1 MVEVELKF
9 QLPESKKKTVQQYL
23 KKHKAQQIHLQAKY
37 YDTPDRLL
45 AKNGMALRL
54 RKENDL
60 WVQTFK
66 AAGQSHLHRVEEE
79 VFLGQCDQAPDLN
92 LDLYKDNKTVT
103 DLLIQVLGTD
113 VEKLSLQFETDVQR
127 TYHVFEADDT
137 AIEVCLDDGVV
148 KTPTTQSIICEV
160 EFELKQGAVKTL
172 IQFAHQWIDR
182 YELWL
187 DVRSK
192 AERGNLLALG
202 KAVSPAVHA
211 KSLNLDK
218 DISAEQALK
227 KIVEN
232 CLGQFLPNMAAIA
245 DEVAE
250 AEHIHQ
256 ARVSLRRL
264 RSALKHFSTWSDEL
278 NPAWEEQIAELFRQ
292 LGDTRDE
299 DAVRTEILPMIVQH
313 GSPELLL
320 PISSEQSLK
329 NLATRFKAADTIKL
343 VLALLAFAYSDEN
356 SQSIHGKLKK
366 HIEKSLDKLHHQV
379 VSQAKHFTELEVTDQ
394 HQIRKKAKQLR
405 YCIEFIS
412 SLYPRKNVQ
421 QFLKHLQPLQNTLG
435 FYNDLIIAEDIF
447 NKAIEHDPHFWF
459 ALGWIKAKQPYL
471 QNQSSEALLSFKQ
484 AKTFW

>member
-23 KKHKAQQIHLQAKY
+23 KKHKAQNIHLQAKY
-37 YDTPDRLL
+37 YDTPNRLL

-79 VFLGQCDQAPDLN
+79 VFLGKCEQEPELN
-92 LDLYKDNKTVT
+92 LNLYKDNKAVT
-103 DLLIQVLGTD
+103 DLITEALGTE

-148 KTPTTQSIICEV
+148 KTATVQSKICEV

-172 IQFAHQWIDR
+172 IQFAQQWINR

-211 KSLNLDK
+211 KNLSLNK
-218 DISAEQALK
+218 NISAAQALK

-245 DEVAE
+245 DNVAE

-264 RSALKHFSTWSDEL
+264 RSALHHFSGWSDDL
-278 NPAWEEQIAELFRQ
+278 NPAWEEQIAALFRK
-292 LGDTRDE
+292 LGNTRDV
-299 DAVRTEILPMIVQH
+299 DAIRTEILPMIVQH

-320 PISSEQSLK
+320 PISEEPLK
-329 NLATRFKAADTIKL
+329 DLVTLFKSAETVKL
-343 VLALLAFAYSDEN
+343 VLALLAFAYSEED
-356 SQSIHGKLKK
+356 SQSTKGKFKK
-366 HIEKSLDKLHHQV
+366 QIEKSLDKLHHQV
-379 VSQAKHFTELEVTDQ
+379 LSHAKDFNELEVTEQ
-394 HQIRKKAKQLR
+394 HKIRKKAKQLR

-412 SLYPRKNVQ
+412 SLYPSKNVQ
-421 QFLKHLQPLQNTLG
+421 QFLKKLQPVQNTLG
-435 FYNDLIIAEDIF
+435 LYNDLFIAEDLF

-471 QNQSSEALLSFKQ
+471 QNQSAEALQKFNQ
-484 AKTFW
+484 VKTFW

>member
-1 MVEVELKF
+1 
-9 QLPESKKKTVQQYL
+9 
-23 KKHKAQQIHLQAKY
+23 
-37 YDTPDRLL
+37 
-45 AKNGMALRL
+45 MALRL

-79 VFLGQCDQAPDLN
+79 VFLGKCEQEPELN
-92 LDLYKDNKTVT
+92 LELYKDNKAVT
-103 DLLIQVLGTD
+103 DLITQALGSE

-148 KTPTTQSIICEV
+148 KTATAQSKICEV

-172 IQFAHQWIDR
+172 IQFAQQWINR

-202 KAVSPAVHA
+202 QAASPAVHA
-211 KSLNLDK
+211 KNLNLDK
-218 DISAEQALK
+218 DVSAEQALK

-245 DEVAE
+245 DGVAD

-264 RSALKHFSTWSDEL
+264 RSALHHFATWSEDL
-278 NPAWEEQIAELFRQ
+278 NPIWEEQIAELFRK

-299 DAVRTEILPMIVQH
+299 DAIRTEILPMIVQH

-320 PISSEQSLK
+320 PISEQPLK
-329 NLATRFKAADTIKL
+329 DLTTLFKSAEIVKL
-343 VLALLAFAYSDEN
+343 VLALLAFAYSEEDN
-356 SQSIHGKLKK
+356 QNAKGKLKK
-366 HIEKSLDKLHHQV
+366 D
-379 VSQAKHFTELEVTDQ
+379 
-394 HQIRKKAKQLR
+394 RKKLR
-405 YCIEFIS
+405 QVTSPSHKSC
-412 SLYPRKNVQ
+412 R
-421 QFLKHLQPLQNTLG
+421 
-435 FYNDLIIAEDIF
+435 
-447 NKAIEHDPHFWF
+447 
-459 ALGWIKAKQPYL
+459 
-471 QNQSSEALLSFKQ
+471 SFHR
-484 AKTFW
+484 T

>member
-23 KKHKAQQIHLQAKY
+23 KKHKAKYIHLQAKY

-54 RKENDL
+54 RKEDDQ

-79 VFLGQCDQAPDLN
+79 IHLGACDQEPDLN
-92 LDLYKDNKTVT
+92 LALYQDNKVVT
-103 DLLIQVLGTD
+103 DLINAVLGTQA
-113 VEKLSLQFETDVQR
+113 EKLSLQFETDVQR
-127 TYHVFEADDT
+127 TYHVFEADNT

-148 KTPTTQSIICEV
+148 KTADTQSIICEV

-172 IQFAHQWIDR
+172 IQFAQQWINR
-182 YELWL
+182 YALWL

-202 KAVSPAVHA
+202 QAASPAVHA
-211 KSLNLDK
+211 KALTLNK
-218 DISAEQALK
+218 DITAEQALK
-227 KIVEN
+227 KIIEN

-264 RSALKHFSTWSDEL
+264 RSALKHFSSWSSEL
-278 NPAWEEQIAELFRQ
+278 NSVWEEQIAELFRK

-299 DAVRTEILPMIVQH
+299 DAIRTEVLPVIQQH

-320 PISSEQSLK
+320 PVSVQPSKELSTIFTS
-329 NLATRFKAADTIKL
+329 ADTIKL
-343 VLALLAFAYSDEN
+343 LLDLLAFAYSEEDSKN
-356 SQSIHGKLKK
+356 KTGGLKK
-366 HIEKSLDKLHHQV
+366 HIKKSLDKLHHKV
-379 VSQAKHFTELEVTDQ
+379 ISNAEHFSELEVTEQ
-394 HQIRKKAKQLR
+394 HKIRKTAKQLR
-405 YCIEFIS
+405 YCVEFIS
-412 SLYPRKNVQ
+412 SLYPDKKVQ
-421 QFLKHLQPLQNTLG
+421 QYLKHLQPVQNTLG
-435 FYNDLIIAEDIF
+435 QYNDLFIAEGIF
-447 NKAIEHDPHFWF
+447 NKVVENDSSFWF
-459 ALGWIKAKQPYL
+459 ALGWVKAKQPHL
-471 QNQSSEALLSFKQ
+471 QKRSAKALQTFSQ
-484 AKTFW
+484 TETFW

>member
-9 QLPESKKKTVQQYL
+9 QLPESKKKSVQQYL

-79 VFLGQCDQAPDLN
+79 IFLGKCDQEPDLN
-92 LDLYKDNKTVT
+92 LELYQDNKVVT
-103 DLLIQVLGTD
+103 DLLNTALGK
-113 VEKLSLQFETDVQR
+113 EAKKLSLQFETDVQR
-127 TYHVFEADDT
+127 TYHVFEADNT

-148 KTPTTQSIICEV
+148 KTATAQSIICEV

-172 IQFAHQWIDR
+172 IQFTQQWINR
-182 YELWL
+182 YALWL

-192 AERGNLLALG
+192 AERGNLLALEQ
-202 KAVSPAVHA
+202 AVSPAVHA
-211 KSLNLDK
+211 KTLTLNK
-218 DISAEQALK
+218 DINAEQALK

-245 DEVAE
+245 DGVAE

-264 RSALKHFSTWSDEL
+264 RSALKHFSSWSNEV
-278 NPAWEEQIAELFRQ
+278 NPLWEEQIAELFRQ

-299 DAVRTEILPMIVQH
+299 DAIRTEVLPIIKQH

-320 PISSEQSLK
+320 PVSAQPLKELSILFTSL
-329 NLATRFKAADTIKL
+329 DTIKL
-343 VLALLAFAYSDEN
+343 LLDLLAFAYSEED
-356 SQSIHGKLKK
+356 SKSKTGGLKK
-366 HIEKSLDKLHHQV
+366 HIKKSLDKLHHKV
-379 VSQAKHFTELEVTDQ
+379 ISNAEHFSELEVTQQ
-394 HQIRKKAKQLR
+394 HKIRKTAKQLR
-405 YCIEFIS
+405 YCVEFIS
-412 SLYPRKNVQ
+412 SLYPDKKVQ
-421 QFLKHLQPLQNTLG
+421 QYLKQLQPVQNTLG
-435 FYNDLIIAEDIF
+435 QYNDLFMAEGIF
-447 NKAIEHDPHFWF
+447 NKAVENDSSFWF
-459 ALGWIKAKQPYL
+459 ALGWVKAKQPHL
-471 QNQSSEALLSFKQ
+471 QKRSAKALQTFSQ
-484 AKTFW
+484 AETFW

>member
-9 QLPESKKKTVQQYL
+9 QLPESKKKSVQQYL
-23 KKHKAQQIHLQAKY
+23 RKHKAQQIHLQAKY

-79 VFLGQCDQAPDLN
+79 VFLGKCDQEPDLN
-92 LDLYKDNKTVT
+92 LELYQDNKVVT
-103 DLLIQVLGTD
+103 DLLNTALGK
-113 VEKLSLQFETDVQR
+113 EAKKLSLQFETDVQR
-127 TYHVFEADDT
+127 TYHVFEADNT

-148 KTPTTQSIICEV
+148 KTATAQSIICEV

-172 IQFAHQWIDR
+172 IQFAQQWINR
-182 YELWL
+182 YALWL

-202 KAVSPAVHA
+202 QAASPAVHA
-211 KSLNLDK
+211 KALTLNK
-218 DISAEQALK
+218 DITAEQALK

-232 CLGQFLPNMAAIA
+232 CLGQFLPNMAAMA
-245 DEVAE
+245 DGVAE

-264 RSALKHFSTWSDEL
+264 RSALKHFSSWSNEV
-278 NPAWEEQIAELFRQ
+278 NPLWEEQIAELFRQ

-299 DAVRTEILPMIVQH
+299 DAIRTEVLPIIKQH

-320 PISSEQSLK
+320 PVSAQPLKELSILFTSS
-329 NLATRFKAADTIKL
+329 DTIKL
-343 VLALLAFAYSDEN
+343 LLDLLAFAYSEEN
-356 SQSIHGKLKK
+356 SKSKSGGLKK
-366 HIEKSLDKLHHQV
+366 HIKKSLDKLHHKV
-379 VSQAKHFTELEVTDQ
+379 ISNAEHFSELEVTQQ

-405 YCIEFIS
+405 YCVEFIS
-412 SLYPRKNVQ
+412 SLYSDKKVQ
-421 QFLKHLQPLQNTLG
+421 QYLKQLQPVQNTLG
-435 FYNDLIIAEDIF
+435 QYNDLFIAEDIF
-447 NKAIEHDPHFWF
+447 NKAVENDSSFWF
-459 ALGWIKAKQPYL
+459 ALGWVKAKQPHL
-471 QNQSSEALLSFKQ
+471 QKRSAKALQTFSQ
-484 AKTFW
+484 AETFW

>member
-23 KKHKAQQIHLQAKY
+23 KKHKAQHIHLQAKY

-79 VFLGQCDQAPDLN
+79 VFLGKCEQEPELN
-92 LDLYKDNKTVT
+92 LNLYKDNKAVT
-103 DLLIQVLGTD
+103 NLITEALGTE

-148 KTPTTQSIICEV
+148 KTATVQSIICEV

-172 IQFAHQWIDR
+172 IQFAQQWINR

-202 KAVSPAVHA
+202 KAVSPAVNA
-211 KSLNLDK
+211 KNLSLDK
-218 DISAEQALK
+218 NISAEQALK

-245 DEVAE
+245 DNVAE

-264 RSALKHFSTWSDEL
+264 RSALHHFSGWSDDL
-278 NPAWEEQIAELFRQ
+278 NPAWEEQIAALFRK
-292 LGDTRDE
+292 LGNTRDV
-299 DAVRTEILPMIVQH
+299 DAIRTEILPMIVQH

-320 PISSEQSLK
+320 PISEEPLK
-329 NLATRFKAADTIKL
+329 DLATLFKSAETVKL
-343 VLALLAFAYSDEN
+343 VLALLAFAYSEED
-356 SQSIHGKLKK
+356 SQSTKGKFKK
-366 HIEKSLDKLHHQV
+366 QIEKSLDKLHHQV
-379 VSQAKHFTELEVTDQ
+379 VSHAKDFNELEVTEQ
-394 HQIRKKAKQLR
+394 HKIRKKAKQLR

-412 SLYPRKNVQ
+412 SLYPSKNVQ
-421 QFLKHLQPLQNTLG
+421 QFLKKLQPVQNTLG
-435 FYNDLIIAEDIF
+435 LYNDLFIAEVLF

-471 QNQSSEALLSFKQ
+471 QNQSAESLQKFNQ
-484 AKTFW
+484 VKTFW

>member
-23 KKHKAQQIHLQAKY
+23 KKHKAKYIHLQAKY

-54 RKENDL
+54 RKEDDQ

-79 VFLGQCDQAPDLN
+79 IHLGACDQEPDLN
-92 LDLYKDNKTVT
+92 LALYQDNKVIT
-103 DLLIQVLGTD
+103 DLINAVLGTQA
-113 VEKLSLQFETDVQR
+113 EKLSLQFETDVQR
-127 TYHVFEADDT
+127 TYHVFEADNT

-148 KTPTTQSIICEV
+148 KTADTQSIICEV

-172 IQFAHQWIDR
+172 IQFAQQWINR
-182 YELWL
+182 YALWL

-202 KAVSPAVHA
+202 QAASPAVHA
-211 KSLNLDK
+211 KALTLNK
-218 DISAEQALK
+218 DITAEEALK
-227 KIVEN
+227 KIIEN

-250 AEHIHQ
+250 PEHIHQ

-264 RSALKHFSTWSDEL
+264 RSALKHFSGWSGEL
-278 NPAWEEQIAELFRQ
+278 NPVWEEQIAELFRK

-299 DAVRTEILPMIVQH
+299 DAIRTEVLPVIQQH

-320 PISSEQSLK
+320 PVSVQPSKELSTIFTSAE
-329 NLATRFKAADTIKL
+329 TIKL
-343 VLALLAFAYSDEN
+343 LLDLLAFAYSEEDSKN
-356 SQSIHGKLKK
+356 KTAGLKK
-366 HIEKSLDKLHHQV
+366 HIKKSLDKLHHKV
-379 VSQAKHFTELEVTDQ
+379 ISNAEHFSELEVTEQ
-394 HQIRKKAKQLR
+394 HKIRKTAKQLR
-405 YCIEFIS
+405 YCVEFIS
-412 SLYPRKNVQ
+412 SLYPDKKVQ
-421 QFLKHLQPLQNTLG
+421 QYLKHLQPVQNTLG
-435 FYNDLIIAEDIF
+435 QYNDLFIAEGIF
-447 NKAIEHDPHFWF
+447 NKVVEKDSSFWF
-459 ALGWIKAKQPYL
+459 ALGWVKAKQPHL
-471 QNQSSEALLSFKQ
+471 QKRSAKALQTFSQ
-484 AKTFW
+484 TETFW

>member
-9 QLPESKKKTVQQYL
+9 QLPESKKKSVQQYL

-79 VFLGQCDQAPDLN
+79 VFLGKCDQEPDLN
-92 LDLYKDNKTVT
+92 LELYQDNKVVT
-103 DLLIQVLGTD
+103 DLLNTALGK
-113 VEKLSLQFETDVQR
+113 EANKLSLQFETDVQR
-127 TYHVFEADDT
+127 TYHVFEADNT

-148 KTPTTQSIICEV
+148 KTATAQSTICEV

-172 IQFAHQWIDR
+172 IQFAQQWINR
-182 YELWL
+182 YALWL

-202 KAVSPAVHA
+202 QAASPAVHA
-211 KSLNLDK
+211 KALTLNK
-218 DISAEQALK
+218 DITAEQALK

-245 DEVAE
+245 DGIAE

-264 RSALKHFSTWSDEL
+264 RSALKHFSSWSNEV
-278 NPAWEEQIAELFRQ
+278 NPLWEEQIAELFRQ

-299 DAVRTEILPMIVQH
+299 DAIRTEVLPIIKQH

-320 PISSEQSLK
+320 PVSAQPLKELSILFTSS
-329 NLATRFKAADTIKL
+329 DTIKL
-343 VLALLAFAYSDEN
+343 LLDLLAFAYSEEN
-356 SQSIHGKLKK
+356 SKSKSGGLKK
-366 HIEKSLDKLHHQV
+366 HIKKSLDKLHHKV
-379 VSQAKHFTELEVTDQ
+379 ISNAEHFSELEVAEQ
-394 HQIRKKAKQLR
+394 HKIRKTAKQLR
-405 YCIEFIS
+405 YCVEFIA
-412 SLYPRKNVQ
+412 SLYSDKKVQ
-421 QFLKHLQPLQNTLG
+421 QYLKQLQPVQNTLG
-435 FYNDLIIAEDIF
+435 QYNDLFIAEGIF
-447 NKAIEHDPHFWF
+447 NKAVENDSSFWF
-459 ALGWIKAKQPYL
+459 ALGWVKAKQPHL
-471 QNQSSEALLSFKQ
+471 QKRSAKALQTFSQ
-484 AKTFW
+484 AETFW

>member
-23 KKHKAQQIHLQAKY
+23 KKHKAKNIHLQAKY

-54 RKENDL
+54 RKEDDQ

-79 VFLGQCDQAPDLN
+79 THLGVCDQEPDLN
-92 LDLYKDNKTVT
+92 LELYQDNKVVT
-103 DLLIQVLGTD
+103 DLINAALGTQA
-113 VEKLSLQFETDVQR
+113 EKLSLQFETDVQR
-127 TYHVFEADDT
+127 TYHVFEADNT

-148 KTPTTQSIICEV
+148 KTADAQSVICEV

-172 IQFAHQWIDR
+172 IQFAQQWINR
-182 YELWL
+182 YSLWL

-202 KAVSPAVHA
+202 LAASPAVHA
-211 KSLNLDK
+211 KSLTLNK
-218 DISAEQALK
+218 DITAEQALK

-232 CLGQFLPNMAAIA
+232 CLGQFLPNMAVIA
-245 DEVAE
+245 DGVAE

-264 RSALKHFSTWSDEL
+264 RSALKHFAGWSGEL
-278 NPAWEEQIAELFRQ
+278 NPVWEEQIAELFRK

-299 DAVRTEILPMIVQH
+299 DAIRTEVLPIIQQH

-320 PISSEQSLK
+320 PVSVQPSKELSTIFSS
-329 NLATRFKAADTIKL
+329 ADTIKL
-343 VLALLAFAYSDEN
+343 LLDLLAFAYSEEDSK
-356 SQSIHGKLKK
+356 SQKGSLKK
-366 HIEKSLDKLHHQV
+366 HIKKSLDKLHHKV
-379 VSQAKHFTELEVTDQ
+379 ISNAEHFSELEVTEQ
-394 HQIRKKAKQLR
+394 HKIRKQAKQLR
-405 YCIEFIS
+405 YCVEFIS
-412 SLYPRKNVQ
+412 SLYPNKKVQ
-421 QFLKHLQPLQNTLG
+421 QYLKQLQPVQNTLG
-435 FYNDLIIAEDIF
+435 QYNDLFIAEGIF
-447 NKAIEHDPHFWF
+447 NNVVEQDPSFWF
-459 ALGWIKAKQPYL
+459 ALGWVKAKQPQL
-471 QNQSSEALLSFKQ
+471 QKRSAKALQTFSQ
-484 AKTFW
+484 AETFW

>member
-23 KKHKAQQIHLQAKY
+23 KKHKAQHIHLQAKY

-79 VFLGQCDQAPDLN
+79 VFLGKCEQEPDLN
-92 LDLYKDNKTVT
+92 LELYKDNKAVT
-103 DLLIQVLGTD
+103 DLITQALGSE

-148 KTPTTQSIICEV
+148 KTATAQSKICEV

-172 IQFAHQWIDR
+172 IQFAQQWINR

-202 KAVSPAVHA
+202 QAASPAVHA
-211 KSLNLDK
+211 KKLNLDK

-245 DEVAE
+245 DGVAE

-264 RSALKHFSTWSDEL
+264 RSALKHFSAWSDEL
-278 NPAWEEQIAELFRQ
+278 NPVWEEQIAELFRQ

-299 DAVRTEILPMIVQH
+299 DAIRTEILPMIVQH

-320 PISSEQSLK
+320 PLSKQPLK
-329 NLATRFKAADTIKL
+329 DLATLFKSADTIKL
-343 VLALLAFAYSDEN
+343 ILALLAFAYSEEEDQN
-356 SQSIHGKLKK
+356 AKGKLKK
-366 HIEKSLDKLHHQV
+366 YIGKSLDKLHHQV
-379 VSQAKHFTELEVTDQ
+379 VSNADHFTELEVTEQ
-394 HQIRKKAKQLR
+394 HRTRKKAKQLR

-421 QFLKHLQPLQNTLG
+421 QFLKQLQPVQNTLG
-435 FYNDLIIAEDIF
+435 LYNDLFIAEDLF

-459 ALGWIKAKQPYL
+459 ALGWVKAKQPYL
-471 QNQSSEALLSFKQ
+471 QNQSAEALQKFKQ

>member
-9 QLPESKKKTVQQYL
+9 QLPESKKKSVQQYL

-79 VFLGQCDQAPDLN
+79 VFLGKCDQEPDLN
-92 LDLYKDNKTVT
+92 LELYQDNKVVT
-103 DLLIQVLGTD
+103 DLLNTALGK
-113 VEKLSLQFETDVQR
+113 EAKKLSLQFETDVQR

-148 KTPTTQSIICEV
+148 KTATAQSIICEV

-172 IQFAHQWIDR
+172 IQFAQQWINR
-182 YELWL
+182 YALWL

-192 AERGNLLALG
+192 AERGNLLALEQT
-202 KAVSPAVHA
+202 ASPAVHA
-211 KSLNLDK
+211 KALTLNK
-218 DISAEQALK
+218 DITAEQALK

-245 DEVAE
+245 DGVAE

-264 RSALKHFSTWSDEL
+264 RSALKHFSSWSNEV
-278 NPAWEEQIAELFRQ
+278 NPLWEEQIAELFRQ

-299 DAVRTEILPMIVQH
+299 DAIRTEVLPIIKQH

-320 PISSEQSLK
+320 PVSAQPLKELSILFTSS
-329 NLATRFKAADTIKL
+329 DTIKL
-343 VLALLAFAYSDEN
+343 LLDLLAFAYSEEN
-356 SQSIHGKLKK
+356 SKSKSVGLKK
-366 HIEKSLDKLHHQV
+366 HIKKSLDKLHHKV
-379 VSQAKHFTELEVTDQ
+379 ISNAEHFSELEVAEQ
-394 HQIRKKAKQLR
+394 HKIRKTAKQLR
-405 YCIEFIS
+405 YCVEFIS
-412 SLYPRKNVQ
+412 SLYPDKKVQ
-421 QFLKHLQPLQNTLG
+421 QYLKQLQPVQNTLG
-435 FYNDLIIAEDIF
+435 QYNDLFIAEGIF
-447 NKAIEHDPHFWF
+447 NKAVENDSSFWF
-459 ALGWIKAKQPYL
+459 ALGWVKAKQPHL
-471 QNQSSEALLSFKQ
+471 QKRSAKALQTFSQ
-484 AKTFW
+484 AETFW

>member
-23 KKHKAQQIHLQAKY
+23 KKHKAQHIHLQAKY

-79 VFLGQCDQAPDLN
+79 VFLGKCEQDPELN
-92 LDLYKDNKTVT
+92 LNLYKDNKAVT
-103 DLLIQVLGTD
+103 NLITEALGTE

-127 TYHVFEADDT
+127 SYHVFEADDT

-148 KTPTTQSIICEV
+148 KTATTQSKICEV

-172 IQFAHQWIDR
+172 IQFAQQWINR
-182 YELWL
+182 YELWP

-211 KSLNLDK
+211 KNLSLDK
-218 DISAEQALK
+218 NISAEQALK

-232 CLGQFLPNMAAIA
+232 CLAQFLPNMAAIA
-245 DEVAE
+245 DNVAE

-264 RSALKHFSTWSDEL
+264 RSALHHFSGWSDDL
-278 NPAWEEQIAELFRQ
+278 NPAWEEQIAALFRK
-292 LGDTRDE
+292 LGNTRDV
-299 DAVRTEILPMIVQH
+299 DAIRTEILPMIVQH

-320 PISSEQSLK
+320 PISEEPLK
-329 NLATRFKAADTIKL
+329 DLATLFKSAETVKL
-343 VLALLAFAYSDEN
+343 VLALLAFAYSEED
-356 SQSIHGKLKK
+356 SQSTKGKFKK
-366 HIEKSLDKLHHQV
+366 QIEKSLDKLHHQV
-379 VSQAKHFTELEVTDQ
+379 VSHAKDFNELEVTEQ
-394 HQIRKKAKQLR
+394 HKIRKKAKQLR

-412 SLYPRKNVQ
+412 SLYPSKNVQ
-421 QFLKHLQPLQNTLG
+421 QFLKKLQPVQNTLG
-435 FYNDLIIAEDIF
+435 LYNDLFIAEDLF

-471 QNQSSEALLSFKQ
+471 QNQSAESLQKFNQ
-484 AKTFW
+484 VKTFW

>member
-37 YDTPDRLL
+37 YDTPERLL

-54 RKENDL
+54 RKEDDQ

-79 VFLGQCDQAPDLN
+79 IHLGQCEKEPDLN
-92 LDLYKDNKTVT
+92 LELYQDNKIVIG
-103 DLLIQVLGTD
+103 LLHEALGTE
-113 VEKLSLQFETDVQR
+113 VKKLTLQFETDVQR
-127 TYHVFEADDT
+127 TYHVFEADNT

-148 KTPTTQSIICEV
+148 KTADAQSIICEV

-172 IQFAHQWIDR
+172 IQFAQQWINR
-182 YELWL
+182 YALWL

-202 KAVSPAVHA
+202 QAVSPAVHA
-211 KSLNLDK
+211 KALTLNK
-218 DISAEQALK
+218 DITAEEALK
-227 KIVEN
+227 KIIDN

-245 DEVAE
+245 DGVAE

-264 RSALKHFSTWSDEL
+264 RSALKHFSSWSNEV
-278 NPAWEEQIAELFRQ
+278 NPLWEEQIAELFRK

-299 DAVRTEILPMIVQH
+299 DAIRTEVLPIIQQH

-320 PISSEQSLK
+320 PVSAQPLKELSILFTSS
-329 NLATRFKAADTIKL
+329 DTIKL
-343 VLALLAFAYSDEN
+343 LLGLLAFAYSEKN
-356 SQSIHGKLKK
+356 SKSKTGGLKK
-366 HIEKSLDKLHHQV
+366 YIKKSLDKLHHKV
-379 VSQAKHFTELEVTDQ
+379 ISHAEHFSELEVTEQ
-394 HQIRKKAKQLR
+394 HKIRKKAKQLR
-405 YCIEFIS
+405 YCVEFIS
-412 SLYPRKNVQ
+412 SLYPDKKVQ
-421 QFLKHLQPLQNTLG
+421 QYLKQLQPVQNTLG
-435 FYNDLIIAEDIF
+435 QYNDLFIAEGIF
-447 NKAIEHDPHFWF
+447 NKAVENDSSFWF
-459 ALGWIKAKQPYL
+459 ALGWVKAKQPHL
-471 QNQSSEALLSFKQ
+471 QKRSAKALQTFSQ
-484 AKTFW
+484 AETFW

>member
-92 LDLYKDNKTVT
+92 IDLYKDNKAVT
-103 DLLIQVLGTD
+103 NLLAQVLGTE

-148 KTPTTQSIICEV
+148 KTATTQSKICEV

-202 KAVSPAVHA
+202 RAVSPAVYA
-211 KSLNLDK
+211 KSLNLNK

-264 RSALKHFSTWSDEL
+264 RSALRHFSTWSSEL
-278 NPAWEEQIAELFRQ
+278 NPVWEEQIAELFRE

-320 PISSEQSLK
+320 PISEQPLK
-329 NLATRFKAADTIKL
+329 NLATRFKSADTIKL
-343 VLALLAFAYSDEN
+343 LLGLLAFAYSEED
-356 SQSIHGKLKK
+356 SQSTHRKLKK
-366 HIEKSLDKLHHQV
+366 QIEKSLDKLHHQV
-379 VSQAKHFTELEVTDQ
+379 VSQAQHFTELEVTEQ
-394 HQIRKKAKQLR
+394 HQIRKKVKQLR

-412 SLYPRKNVQ
+412 SLYPSKNVQ
-421 QFLKHLQPLQNTLG
+421 QFLKQLQPLQNTLG
-435 FYNDLIIAEDIF
+435 FYNDLFIAEDIF
-447 NKAIEHDPHFWF
+447 NKAIEHDPYFWF

-471 QNQSSEALLSFKQ
+471 QNQSAEALQKFNQ
-484 AKTFW
+484 VKTFW

>member
-9 QLPESKKKTVQQYL
+9 QLPESKKKSVQQYL

-66 AAGQSHLHRVEEE
+66 ATGQSHLHRVEEE
-79 VFLGQCDQAPDLN
+79 VFLGKCDQEPDLN
-92 LDLYKDNKTVT
+92 LELYQDNKVVT
-103 DLLIQVLGTD
+103 DLLNTALGK
-113 VEKLSLQFETDVQR
+113 EAKKLSLQFETDVQR
-127 TYHVFEADDT
+127 TYHVFEADNT

-148 KTPTTQSIICEV
+148 KTATARSIICEV

-172 IQFAHQWIDR
+172 IQFAQQWINR
-182 YELWL
+182 YALWL

-192 AERGNLLALG
+192 AERGNLLALEQ
-202 KAVSPAVHA
+202 AVSPAVHA
-211 KSLNLDK
+211 KALTLNK
-218 DISAEQALK
+218 DITAEQALK

-245 DEVAE
+245 DGIAE

-264 RSALKHFSTWSDEL
+264 RSALKHFSSWSNEV
-278 NPAWEEQIAELFRQ
+278 NPLWEEQIAELFRQ

-299 DAVRTEILPMIVQH
+299 DAIRTEVLPIIKQH

-320 PISSEQSLK
+320 PVSAQPLKELSILFTSS
-329 NLATRFKAADTIKL
+329 DTIKL
-343 VLALLAFAYSDEN
+343 LLELLAFAYSEEDSKSKTGN
-356 SQSIHGKLKK
+356 LKK
-366 HIEKSLDKLHHQV
+366 HIKKSLDKLHHKV
-379 VSQAKHFTELEVTDQ
+379 ISNAEHFSELEVTEQ
-394 HQIRKKAKQLR
+394 HKIRKTAKQLR
-405 YCIEFIS
+405 YCVEFIS
-412 SLYPRKNVQ
+412 SLYSDKKVQ
-421 QFLKHLQPLQNTLG
+421 QYLKQLQPVQNTLG
-435 FYNDLIIAEDIF
+435 QYNDLFIAEVIF
-447 NKAIEHDPHFWF
+447 NKAVENDSSFWF
-459 ALGWIKAKQPYL
+459 ALGWVKAKQPHL
-471 QNQSSEALLSFKQ
+471 QKRSAKALQTFSQ
-484 AKTFW
+484 AETFW

>member
-23 KKHKAQQIHLQAKY
+23 KKHKAKYIHLQAKY

-54 RKENDL
+54 RKEDDQ

-79 VFLGQCDQAPDLN
+79 IHLGVCNQEPDLN
-92 LDLYKDNKTVT
+92 LELYQNNKVVT
-103 DLLIQVLGTD
+103 DLINAVLGTQA
-113 VEKLSLQFETDVQR
+113 EKLSLQFETDVQR
-127 TYHVFEADDT
+127 TYHVFEADNT

-148 KTPTTQSIICEV
+148 KTADTQSIICEV

-172 IQFAHQWIDR
+172 IQFAQQWINR
-182 YELWL
+182 YALWL

-202 KAVSPAVHA
+202 QAASPAVHA
-211 KSLNLDK
+211 KALTLNK
-218 DISAEQALK
+218 DITAEQALK
-227 KIVEN
+227 KIIEN

-264 RSALKHFSTWSDEL
+264 RSALKHFSSWSSEL
-278 NPAWEEQIAELFRQ
+278 NSVWEEQIAELFRK

-299 DAVRTEILPMIVQH
+299 DAIRTEVLPVIQQH

-320 PISSEQSLK
+320 PVSVQSSKELS
-329 NLATRFKAADTIKL
+329 TIFTSADTIKL
-343 VLALLAFAYSDEN
+343 LLDLLAFAYSEEDSKN
-356 SQSIHGKLKK
+356 KTGGLKK
-366 HIEKSLDKLHHQV
+366 HIKKSLDKLHHKV
-379 VSQAKHFTELEVTDQ
+379 ISNAEHFSELEVTEQ
-394 HQIRKKAKQLR
+394 HKIRKTAKQLR
-405 YCIEFIS
+405 YCVEFIS
-412 SLYPRKNVQ
+412 SLYPDKKVQ
-421 QFLKHLQPLQNTLG
+421 QYLKQLQPVQNTLG
-435 FYNDLIIAEDIF
+435 QYNDLFIAEGIF
-447 NKAIEHDPHFWF
+447 NKIVENDSSFWF
-459 ALGWIKAKQPYL
+459 ALGWVKAKQPHL
-471 QNQSSEALLSFKQ
+471 QKRSAKALRTFSQ
-484 AKTFW
+484 TETFW

>member
-9 QLPESKKKTVQQYL
+9 QLPESKKKSVQQYL

-54 RKENDL
+54 RKENDF

-79 VFLGQCDQAPDLN
+79 VFLGKCDQEPDLN
-92 LDLYKDNKTVT
+92 LELYQDNKVVT
-103 DLLIQVLGTD
+103 DLLNTALGK
-113 VEKLSLQFETDVQR
+113 EAKKLSLQFETDVQR
-127 TYHVFEADDT
+127 TYHVFEADNT

-148 KTPTTQSIICEV
+148 RTTTAQSIICEV

-172 IQFAHQWIDR
+172 IQFAQQWINR
-182 YELWL
+182 YTLWL

-202 KAVSPAVHA
+202 QAASPAVHA
-211 KSLNLDK
+211 KALTLNK
-218 DISAEQALK
+218 DINAEQALK

-245 DEVAE
+245 DGIAE

-264 RSALKHFSTWSDEL
+264 RSALKHFSSWSNEV
-278 NPAWEEQIAELFRQ
+278 NPLWEEQIAELFRQ

-299 DAVRTEILPMIVQH
+299 DAIRTEVLPIIKQH

-320 PISSEQSLK
+320 PVSAQPLKELSILFTSS
-329 NLATRFKAADTIKL
+329 DTIKL
-343 VLALLAFAYSDEN
+343 LLDLLAFAYSEED
-356 SQSIHGKLKK
+356 SKSKSGGLKK
-366 HIEKSLDKLHHQV
+366 HIKKSLDKLHHKV
-379 VSQAKHFTELEVTDQ
+379 ISNAEHFSELEVAEQ
-394 HQIRKKAKQLR
+394 HKIRKTAKQLR
-405 YCIEFIS
+405 YCVEFIS
-412 SLYPRKNVQ
+412 SLYSDKKVQ
-421 QFLKHLQPLQNTLG
+421 QYLKQLQPVQNTLG
-435 FYNDLIIAEDIF
+435 QYNDLFIAEVIF
-447 NKAIEHDPHFWF
+447 NKAVENDSSFWF
-459 ALGWIKAKQPYL
+459 ALGWVKAKQPHL
-471 QNQSSEALLSFKQ
+471 QKRSAKALQ
-484 AKTFW
+484 AFSQAETFW